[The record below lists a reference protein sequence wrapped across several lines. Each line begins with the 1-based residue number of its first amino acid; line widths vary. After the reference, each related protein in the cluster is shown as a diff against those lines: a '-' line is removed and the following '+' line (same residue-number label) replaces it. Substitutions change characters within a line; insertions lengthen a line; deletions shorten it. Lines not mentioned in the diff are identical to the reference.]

1 MKKILVLIALL
12 LAVMPALADTT
23 PEQERALVDKV
34 YKELPVM
41 SESLDY
47 IIKNYVDED
56 KIKGDLL
63 FHGAIKGMIS
73 TLDVHSHFMDLDQF
87 NELQTETSGVFGGIG
102 VEITLRSD
110 ILTIVAPIEK
120 SPAWQQGIRSGDRII
135 KIEGELTKGKTVD
148 DAIKKIRGPKGTKV
162 KLSIAHEG
170 EDQLV
175 EVEITRDNI
184 KIQSVDSYI
193 LSDNFGY
200 IRLRNFI
207 ESSGRDIGAAL
218 EKLEKANVR
227 GVILDLRG
235 NPGGLLDV
243 SVDIADR
250 FLSGDKLIVYTQGRI
265 SSMNRKYT
273 STGGGSFGEKVP
285 LIVMVNKGSASASEI
300 VTGALQDNKRAVVMG
315 TQSFGKASVQSI
327 FRLSDGSGLRLTTA
341 YYYTPLGRKIHEKG
355 ITPDI
360 ISEDKFP
367 GDQVWRLNYF
377 EHFANYAKKYIKAN
391 PTADEKVKVE
401 DKMVDDMIKDAKAA
415 GFVISDLEIE
425 KNRSFLKS
433 FIRAEL
439 IKVLKGDQE
448 SEKARVEDDDTV
460 KRALDIFKS
469 AEIMNV
475 AK

>member
-1 MKKILVLIALL
+1 MKKTLILIALL
-12 LAVMPALADTT
+12 LAVMPVLADTT
-23 PEQERALVDKV
+23 PDQERVLVDKV

-162 KLSIAHEG
+162 RLSIAHEG

-175 EVEITRDNI
+175 EVEIIRDNI

-218 EKLEKANVR
+218 EKLEKAAVR

-265 SSMNRKYT
+265 SSMNRKYA
-273 STGGGSFGEKVP
+273 STGGGTFGEKVP
-285 LIVMVNKGSASASEI
+285 MIVLVNKGSASASEI

-377 EHFANYAKKYIKAN
+377 EHFTNYAKKYIKAN
-391 PTADEKVKVE
+391 PSADEKVKVD
-401 DKMVDDMIKDAKAA
+401 DKMADDMIKDAKAA

-425 KNRSFLKS
+425 KNRAFIRS
-433 FIRAEL
+433 FIRAEI
-439 IKVLKGDQE
+439 IKALKGDQE
-448 SEKARVEDDDTV
+448 SERARVEDDETI

-469 AEIMNV
+469 SEIMNV

>member
-1 MKKILVLIALL
+1 MKKVLIAFMTVFALL
-12 LAVMPALADTT
+12 PLFGENT
-23 PEQERALVDKV
+23 PEQDRLLVDKV

-63 FHGAIKGMIS
+63 FHGAIKGMIG
-73 TLDVHSHFMDLDQF
+73 TLDVHSHFMDNDQF
-87 NELQTETSGVFGGIG
+87 AELQTETSGVFGGIG

-110 ILTIVAPIEK
+110 ILTIVSPIEK

-135 KIEGELTKGKTVD
+135 KIEGELTKGKTID
-148 DAIKKIRGPKGTKV
+148 EAIKKIRGPKGTKV

-184 KIQSVDSYI
+184 KIQSVDSYV
-193 LSDNFGY
+193 LTDNYGY

-218 EKLEKANVR
+218 EKLEKANVK

-250 FLSGDKLIVYTQGRI
+250 FLSGDKLIVYTKGRI
-265 SSMNRKYT
+265 SGMNRKYS
-273 STGGGSFGEKVP
+273 STGGGAFGEKVP
-285 LIVMVNKGSASASEI
+285 MIVLVNKGSASASEI

-360 ISEDKFP
+360 ISEDKYP
-367 GDQVWRLNYF
+367 GDQVWRLNYY
-377 EHFANYAKKYIKAN
+377 EHFANYAKKYVKAN
-391 PTADEKVKVE
+391 PAADEKVKVD
-401 DKMVDDMIKDAKAA
+401 DKMAEDMLKDARAS

-425 KNRSFLKS
+425 KNRQFLKS
-433 FIRAEL
+433 FIRAE
-439 IKVLKGDQE
+439 IIRTVKGE
-448 SEKARVEDDDTV
+448 SDGERARVEDDDAIKKAV
-460 KRALDIFKS
+460 DLFKS
-469 AEIMNV
+469 AEIMNTV
-475 AK
+475 K

>member
-175 EVEITRDNI
+175 
-184 KIQSVDSYI
+184 
-193 LSDNFGY
+193 
-200 IRLRNFI
+200 
-207 ESSGRDIGAAL
+207 
-218 EKLEKANVR
+218 
-227 GVILDLRG
+227 
-235 NPGGLLDV
+235 
-243 SVDIADR
+243 
-250 FLSGDKLIVYTQGRI
+250 
-265 SSMNRKYT
+265 
-273 STGGGSFGEKVP
+273 
-285 LIVMVNKGSASASEI
+285 
-300 VTGALQDNKRAVVMG
+300 
-315 TQSFGKASVQSI
+315 
-327 FRLSDGSGLRLTTA
+327 
-341 YYYTPLGRKIHEKG
+341 
-355 ITPDI
+355 
-360 ISEDKFP
+360 
-367 GDQVWRLNYF
+367 
-377 EHFANYAKKYIKAN
+377 
-391 PTADEKVKVE
+391 
-401 DKMVDDMIKDAKAA
+401 
-415 GFVISDLEIE
+415 
-425 KNRSFLKS
+425 
-433 FIRAEL
+433 
-439 IKVLKGDQE
+439 
-448 SEKARVEDDDTV
+448 
-460 KRALDIFKS
+460 
-469 AEIMNV
+469 
-475 AK
+475 

>member
-1 MKKILVLIALL
+1 M
-12 LAVMPALADTT
+12 
-23 PEQERALVDKV
+23 
-34 YKELPVM
+34 
-41 SESLDY
+41 
-47 IIKNYVDED
+47 
-56 KIKGDLL
+56 
-63 FHGAIKGMIS
+63 
-73 TLDVHSHFMDLDQF
+73 
-87 NELQTETSGVFGGIG
+87 
-102 VEITLRSD
+102 
-110 ILTIVAPIEK
+110 
-120 SPAWQQGIRSGDRII
+120 
-135 KIEGELTKGKTVD
+135 
-148 DAIKKIRGPKGTKV
+148 
-162 KLSIAHEG
+162 
-170 EDQLV
+170 
-175 EVEITRDNI
+175 EITRDNI